1 VVKRAQRALR
11 PSRSGFKPRPRAP
24 AVRRLLQVAGRA
36 QAPTRLEVSAPG
48 VEGLRVSRPAVM
60 LWFPAADDHPR
71 SGAAGR
77 SLTLAHDT
85 FMT

>member
-1 VVKRAQRALR
+1 
-11 PSRSGFKPRPRAP
+11 
-24 AVRRLLQVAGRA
+24 
-36 QAPTRLEVSAPG
+36 
-48 VEGLRVSRPAVM
+48 M